1 VVILAML
8 IKKQLYKVAI
18 PETQYCF
25 RPNLFMWPNF
35 TLFFGPLQCL
45 EFHSM
50 GAVAIN
56 IGLYQPFVLKTTSV
70 ASKLYRC
77 AVIPAGCKHELNA
90 FGNIVASLI
99 IEKNSAA
106 YTSLRKK
113 TLFQVSKITTH
124 EDYRWVEC
132 FQKIYEEKPT
142 KAIIFQLLN
151 QLLNTANKTDKNI
164 DPRIDKTM
172 ETIRLDPGNDFNQ
185 EYLASSVGLSSSR
198 FRHLFREQTD
208 IPYRRYRMWRRVMS
222 AMGTLHKIDNL
233 TYAAMEAGFT
243 DSAHFNRCFRD
254 TFGVNPSLVF
264 RNMDRFE
271 T

>member
-1 VVILAML
+1 VAILAMQ
-8 IKKQLYKVAI
+8 IKKQLYKVAT
-18 PETQYCF
+18 PETQYYF

-35 TLFFGPLQCL
+35 TLFFGSLQCL
-45 EFHSM
+45 ELHSM

-56 IGLYQPFVLKTTSV
+56 VGIYQPFALKTTKE
-70 ASKLYRC
+70 AFNLYRC

-106 YTSLRKK
+106 YNSLRKQDI
-113 TLFQVSKITTH
+113 FQASKITTIK
-124 EDYRWVEC
+124 DDKWIDC

-151 QLLNTANKTDKNI
+151 QLLNTVDSTNIDI

-172 ETIRLDPGNDFNQ
+172 NTIRLNPESDFNQ

-198 FRHLFREQTD
+198 FRHLFREQSD
-208 IPYRRYRMWRRVMS
+208 IPYRRYRV
-222 AMGTLHKIDNL
+222 
-233 TYAAMEAGFT
+233 
-243 DSAHFNRCFRD
+243 
-254 TFGVNPSLVF
+254 
-264 RNMDRFE
+264 
-271 T
+271 